1 MGQDTVI
8 YLLDENLVQITQN
21 DNAGRGT
28 RASMIQW
35 QPDVSGRYFI
45 KARSFNP
52 TRTGTFNIQVATS
65 PIPMPGS
72 VPCLRNNNIPLSL
85 TSCHGYNGDTCAQSS
100 RLPKDDFF
108 LEGEIHPSV
117 QEN

>member
-1 MGQDTVI
+1 MI

-85 TSCHGYNGDTCAQSS
+85 TSCHGYNGDTCAQSAH
-100 RLPKDDFF
+100 LFPP
-108 LEGEIHPSV
+108 G
-117 QEN
+117 